1 VSAGSSHVDTLQ
13 RAPTTAHVA
22 IVGGGIAGLAT
33 AFAIQEQGARA
44 QLPIS
49 CTIFEAGPT
58 WGGKILTHRVEDF
71 IIEAGPDS
79 FLSQKPWALELIAD
93 LGLSDRLINTNE
105 FDKKTFIYSRG
116 QLREL
121 PEGLVM
127 GVPTKLEPFL
137 RGGLIS
143 PLGMARMAMDYVL
156 PRRRSQR
163 DESLASFFSRRL
175 GREAFERLVEPLM
188 GGIYAGDAE
197 QMSLRATFP
206 RFLEIEQQYG
216 SLIRGMLAGRKRAS
230 AAPSGHSLSPDK
242 RAHTMF
248 VTLKGGL
255 GELVESLL
263 GRLRQGGVQLA
274 SSRRI
279 NAIRVRSSR
288 LASWTYDLLSEGEAP
303 VSADAVVLATPAFVS
318 ADLVRALSPL
328 AAGLLEQ
335 IPYASTATVSLA
347 YRADMLKPPP
357 QGFGFVVPRV
367 EGRDLI
373 AATWS
378 SSKWPH
384 RAPPSHALIRSYV
397 GGIGRERM
405 LEADDAELIRR
416 VRQELQ
422 QMTGLTG
429 EPMYAE
435 VTRWPAGMP
444 QYTVG
449 HLDRL
454 ATIQESLDRYAGLLL
469 IGAAYRGI
477 GIPDCIRDGTE
488 AAGRLIKHLNG
499 VLGAR
504 AR

>member
-1 VSAGSSHVDTLQ
+1 
-13 RAPTTAHVA
+13 VA
-22 IVGGGIAGLAT
+22 IVGGGIAGLAA
-33 AFAIQEQGARA
+33 AFAVQEQAAREG
-44 QLPIS
+44 LPIA
-49 CTIFEAGPT
+49 CTVFEAGST

-79 FLSQKPWALELIAD
+79 FLSQKPWALELIAT

-127 GVPTKLEPFL
+127 GVPTRLEPLL

-143 PLGMARMAMDYVL
+143 RVGMARMAMDYVL
-156 PRRRSQR
+156 PRRRSQS

-216 SLIRGMLAGRKRAS
+216 SLIRGMLAGRKRA
-230 AAPSGHSLSPDK
+230 AASPSGKSSFPGGPV
-242 RAHTMF
+242 HTMF

-255 GELVESLL
+255 GELVETLL
-263 GRLRQGGVQLA
+263 TRLRQGGVEMV

-288 LASWTYDLLSEGEAP
+288 LASWTYDLLSEDAAP

-328 AAGLLEQ
+328 AAGLLQQ
-335 IPYASTATVSLA
+335 IPYASTATVSMA
-347 YRADMLKPPP
+347 YRTDTLTQPP

-397 GGIGRERM
+397 GGTGRERI
-405 LEADDAELIRR
+405 LEADDADLIRR

-422 QMTGLTG
+422 QMTGLVG
-429 EPMYAE
+429 EPTYTG

-454 ATIQESLDRYAGLLL
+454 ATIQECLDRYAGLFLV
-469 IGAAYRGI
+469 GAAYRGI

-488 AAGRLIKHLNG
+488 AAAQVIKQLSG
-499 VLGAR
+499 VLAAR
-504 AR
+504 PR